1 MSRKSSQAIGSA
13 HLVRLENWVTATPL
27 SEVPL
32 NHLGRSSKLTIC
44 KALGISPSTV
54 GSNVRIKEVFRKLD
68 AKLSGLVSYQKE
80 KIAHED
86 SISPTPTEFVLLLNE
101 LDSIRAKLARLRHL
115 SNTGQWIPEE

>member
-1 MSRKSSQAIGSA
+1 MSRKSSQAVGSA
-13 HLVRLENWVTATPL
+13 HLARLENWVTATPL

-54 GSNVRIKEVFRKLD
+54 GSNVRIKEVFEKLD
-68 AKLSGLVSYQKE
+68 AKLLGLRLKQNEKVIYEESVS
-80 KIAHED
+80 AAA
-86 SISPTPTEFVLLLNE
+86 TELIVLLDE
-101 LDSIRAKLARLRHL
+101 LDATRAELARLRHL